1 MALKKFPS
9 TKYRYFL
16 ALNFIILFLVIFA
29 AAVGKVTAQK
39 TPKPEDIVERAILV
53 HGSRAAL
60 YAVQRTGRV
69 GALVKFRTPEGAR
82 EGKSVLKFLRKQK
95 LKEDLLIIELDMPDT
110 KYMIGFDGTETWS
123 IHDGQV
129 QKPSPEEINALHS
142 AHEHSYEA
150 ILRYRENNSKLEYVG
165 SKNLGT
171 FAVNIIDLISPEGVR
186 TRYEISD
193 RTYHILYLDYEDKS
207 DPNAEPVKYRLNF
220 KNFKP
225 VQNTIIPY
233 ETLVFRNGELVEE
246 RRIVEAVYNVKLDES
261 SFKLENVNKPIESV
275 PGM

>member
-1 MALKKFPS
+1 MALKKSSS

-16 ALNFIILFLVIFA
+16 ALNFIILFLVVS
-29 AAVGKVTAQK
+29 AVGAGKAAAQK

-53 HGSRAAL
+53 HGNRAGL
-60 YAVQRTGRV
+60 YAIQRTGRV
-69 GALVKFRTPEGAR
+69 GALVKFHTPEGVR
-82 EGKSVLKFLRKQK
+82 EGRSVLKFLRKQK
-95 LKEDLLIIELDMPDT
+95 LKEDLLMIELDMPDT
-110 KYMIGFDGTETWS
+110 KYMIGFDGAETWS
-123 IHDGQV
+123 VHDGQA
-129 QKPSPEEINALHS
+129 QKPSPEEVNALHS

-171 FAVNIIDLISPEGVR
+171 LIVDIIDLISPDGVR
-186 TRYEISD
+186 TRYEISR
-193 RTYHILYLDYEDKS
+193 RTYHILYLDYEDRS

-246 RRIVEAVYNVKLDES
+246 RKIVEAVYNVKLDEN
-261 SFKLENVNKPIESV
+261 SFKQENANKPIESV